1 MAAMEISGAQTKIK
15 HKHHCYFVNIQYGIY
30 GIINSNL
37 FRYPIKTVD
46 SKVGTKEKR
55 GIKFG
60 NTQEKNRKKHKLR

>member
-15 HKHHCYFVNIQYGIY
+15 HKCHCYLINIQYGIY

-46 SKVGTKEKR
+46 SKIGTKEKR

-60 NTQEKNRKKHKLR
+60 NTQEKKQEKT

>member
-15 HKHHCYFVNIQYGIY
+15 HKRHCYLINIQYGIY

-46 SKVGTKEKR
+46 SKIGTKEKW

-60 NTQEKNRKKHKLR
+60 NTQEKKQEKT